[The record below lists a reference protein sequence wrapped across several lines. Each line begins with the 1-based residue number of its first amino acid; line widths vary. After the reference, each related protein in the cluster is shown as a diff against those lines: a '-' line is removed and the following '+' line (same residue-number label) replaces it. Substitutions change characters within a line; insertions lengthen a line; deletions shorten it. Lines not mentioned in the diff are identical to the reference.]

1 MADMVYRERL
11 DFAAAIA
18 TVVVAAD
25 LWLGA
30 WGACRPPF
38 VRTADTLYHRDGRT
52 VVVNTPK
59 YPARLMQE
67 DWSTIPLAP
76 HLQRPVSHHGVL
88 GANNHPRSDGWRGAG
103 ASP

>member
-52 VVVNTPK
+52 VVVNTPSLPCSADAGGLEHDPLG
-59 YPARLMQE
+59 PA
-67 DWSTIPLAP
+67 STAPSLASR
-76 HLQRPVSHHGVL
+76 RPRRQQPPS
-88 GANNHPRSDGWRGAG
+88 
-103 ASP
+103 